1 MFKYSYI
8 FVLQLINKTKQIYQM
23 QAIKQPRSVDVP
35 AEILDWLKSHR
46 SQFKTEVAF
55 ALSIGVDR
63 LVANRILLVGSCSPR
78 SLKVITKS
86 FNKHKQKV
94 AA

>member
-1 MFKYSYI
+1 ME
-8 FVLQLINKTKQIYQM
+8 
-23 QAIKQPRSVDVP
+23 AIKQPRSVDVP
-35 AEILDWLKSHR
+35 AEILDWLKSQR
-46 SQFKTEVAF
+46 IQFKTEVAF

-78 SLKVITKS
+78 SLKKITKA
-86 FNKHKQKV
+86 FHKNRQKI